1 MGVRMNRQ
9 VIRPTDHVRPK
20 PHARVHAD
28 KAITP
33 TSNTHTHAHTTCRQ
47 QRILPCYSHNRI
59 YTAFDY
65 IGVYYTK
72 YFVEGCEILPHI
84 RTFKF
89 VWFSAQTRIITCY
102 IVCKTTQNIQI
113 LSLILVEE
121 DDARFFFLQLESMCK
136 FIIYFF
142 IDLFI
147 FYLPQSTI
155 NHQNVLCLWDSCSV
169 LRIFFVVQ

>member
-1 MGVRMNRQ
+1 MGGRRGNGCSDEQVGNTTYRPRSPKTTCARSCRQ
-9 VIRPTDHVRPK
+9 SDHAHIK
-20 PHARVHAD
+20 Y
-28 KAITP
+28 
-33 TSNTHTHAHTTCRQ
+33 THTHAHTTCRQ

-136 FIIYFF
+136 
-142 IDLFI
+142 
-147 FYLPQSTI
+147 
-155 NHQNVLCLWDSCSV
+155 
-169 LRIFFVVQ
+169 IFFFF